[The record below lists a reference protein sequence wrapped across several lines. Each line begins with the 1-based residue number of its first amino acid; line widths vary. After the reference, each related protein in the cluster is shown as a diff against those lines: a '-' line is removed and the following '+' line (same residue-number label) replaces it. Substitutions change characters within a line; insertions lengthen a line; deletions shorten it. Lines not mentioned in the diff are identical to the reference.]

1 MCQIGVSMT
10 PAQAATRGH
19 LLVNGCVVLMFLGLP
34 ACGYGAA
41 LLLQFSPESAIAIAA
56 LAFLFSWPFA
66 WLTWSLLV
74 PRWRIWAYERVE
86 NLDELKACAVAV
98 SLIWR
103 EGHFLER
110 TEIRSPHQQRRIREL
125 EQAWAA
131 KRGDDV

>member
-1 MCQIGVSMT
+1 M
-10 PAQAATRGH
+10 
-19 LLVNGCVVLMFLGLP
+19 LMFLGLP
-34 ACGYGAA
+34 AFGYGAA
-41 LLLQFSPESAIAIAA
+41 LLLAFSPETAIAIAA
-56 LAFLFSWPFA
+56 IAFLVSWPLA

-110 TEIRSPHQQRRIREL
+110 TEIRSPDQQRRIREL
-125 EQAWAA
+125 ERAWAV
-131 KRGDDV
+131 KREGGV